1 MNIVFLAKHQFWHN
15 ETTRY
20 WFGVDGDEY
29 AISDCNG
36 DLNLLDCNG
45 EQLKLDGRNLK
56 IFEQLSEL
64 YLNEV

>member
-1 MNIVFLAKHQFWHN
+1 MNINFITEEQLWDY
-15 ETTRY
+15 EITRY
-20 WFGVDGDEY
+20 WFDVDGNDY

-36 DLNLLDCNG
+36 ELNLINLSG
-45 EQLKLDGRNLK
+45 EVLTLDGLNLK

>member
-1 MNIVFLAKHQFWHN
+1 MNINFITKEQLWDY

-20 WFGVDGDEY
+20 WFDVDGDDY

-45 EQLKLDGRNLK
+45 EPQRLDGRNLK
-56 IFEQLSEL
+56 IFEALSEL